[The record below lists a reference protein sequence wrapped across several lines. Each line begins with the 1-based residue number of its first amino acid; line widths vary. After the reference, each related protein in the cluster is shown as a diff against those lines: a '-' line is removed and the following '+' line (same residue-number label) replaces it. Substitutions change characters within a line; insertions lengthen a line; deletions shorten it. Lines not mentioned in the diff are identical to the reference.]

1 MYGLRRILAA
11 TDGSDHGACAVGSG
25 APLALRAG
33 ASLDVASVVETETLL
48 PPTVPEALSI
58 GAAVF

>member
-1 MYGLRRILAA
+1 M
-11 TDGSDHGACAVGSG
+11 GSG